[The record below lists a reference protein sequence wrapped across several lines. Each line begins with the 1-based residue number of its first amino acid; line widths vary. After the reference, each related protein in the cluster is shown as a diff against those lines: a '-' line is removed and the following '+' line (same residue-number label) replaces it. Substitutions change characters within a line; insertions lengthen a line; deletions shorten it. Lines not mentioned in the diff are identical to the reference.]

1 MKVLLT
7 GGSGRLGREL
17 LSLLPDVAAPIRS
30 ELDVTSWESVRD
42 GVRVAHP
49 QVVVHAAAYTDVAG
63 AETDRDT
70 CWQVNVAGTR
80 HVARAAAE
88 VGAKLVH
95 ISTDYVF
102 SGEQGGYRE
111 ADTPGPVVNFYALSK
126 LVAEEAARA
135 APRHLSIRTSFRPRE
150 FAYPVAYA
158 DVYTSQD
165 YVDLIA
171 PQLALAI
178 THAPEIG
185 DEVLHIATG
194 RKSVLE
200 LARRRRPDVRA
211 GFRAQARVA
220 LPADVSLDSGRW
232 EALRAGWTDG

>member
-7 GGSGRLGREL
+7 GGSGRLGQEL
-17 LSLLPDVAAPIRS
+17 LGLLPEVVAPPRAG
-30 ELDVTSWESVRD
+30 LDVTSWESVSE
-42 GVRVAHP
+42 GVRAAQP
-49 QVVVHAAAYTDVAG
+49 QLIVHAAAYTDVAG
-63 AETDRDT
+63 AETHRDA
-70 CWQVNVAGTR
+70 CWRVNVVGTR

-102 SGEQGGYRE
+102 SGEGGGYRE
-111 ADTPGPVVNFYALSK
+111 ADTPGPAVNFYALSK

-135 APRHLSIRTSFRPRE
+135 APRHLIIRTSFRPRE

-178 THAPEIG
+178 SHAPEIG
-185 DEVLHIATG
+185 DELLHIAAE

-211 GFRAQARVA
+211 GSRAEARIA

-232 EALRAGWTDG
+232 EALRAGWAGG